1 MVRRQLVILL
11 MGLSTKVRWRIW
23 VDGAAW
29 IVEEL
34 YATLD
39 PLMVDAF
46 ALYGQI
52 LQCLLEDHLV
62 YKIIRRALVAGSP
75 GEGGGLRWAA
85 THYIKRLTTIG
96 NQG

>member
-1 MVRRQLVILL
+1 MSGR
-11 MGLSTKVRWRIW
+11 
-23 VDGAAW
+23 AAW

-39 PLMVDAF
+39 PLRVDALI
-46 ALYGQI
+46 LYGQI

-75 GEGGGLRWAA
+75 GGRRGVYSGQQ
-85 THYIKRLTTIG
+85 HII
-96 NQG
+96 

>member
-1 MVRRQLVILL
+1 MSGR
-11 MGLSTKVRWRIW
+11 
-23 VDGAAW
+23 AAW

-39 PLMVDAF
+39 PLRVDALI
-46 ALYGQI
+46 LYGQI

-75 GEGGGLRWAA
+75 GGRRGVYGGQQ
-85 THYIKRLTTIG
+85 HII
-96 NQG
+96 